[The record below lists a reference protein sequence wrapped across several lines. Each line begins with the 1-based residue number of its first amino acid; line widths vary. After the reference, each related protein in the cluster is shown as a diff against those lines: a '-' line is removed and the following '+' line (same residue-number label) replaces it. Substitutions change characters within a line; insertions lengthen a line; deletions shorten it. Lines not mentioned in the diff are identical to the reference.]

1 MAAVTLSLKEEWME
15 SQPLP
20 RKESRIPRN
29 LLAVS
34 LTSFFTD
41 ISSEMIVH
49 LLPLFLTNVL
59 GAATVVIGLIEG
71 IAEST
76 ASLTRLFSGWLSD
89 RLGKRKGL
97 TVLGYSL
104 SAVSK
109 PFFLLA
115 NSWPVVLLLRFSDR
129 LGKGI
134 RTAPRDALVAD
145 SIRAENRGAGFGLH
159 RAADT
164 AGATIGL
171 AVAALVTYAAGA
183 SAVTLSAS
191 TFHLVV
197 LLSILPAALGV
208 VSLIILAREVPKPAA
223 SAPASGQTAEKS
235 AASTKRFSPRLI
247 GFFVVVTLF
256 TLGNSSDSFLVLR
269 AQDRGL
275 SVFQVMLAL
284 FVFNLVYTLA
294 SVPAGRR
301 SDKVGRGRVILAGWL
316 IYCLVYLG
324 FALAGASWQIWI
336 LYALYG
342 LYYAMVEGTAR
353 AYIADLAAPE
363 SRGTAYGIYNAAVG
377 IMAFPASFLAG
388 ILWQGINGWGG
399 FGASAPF
406 FFGSALSIL
415 AAVLLAFWVPRLARE

>member
-1 MAAVTLSLKEEWME
+1 MPTSPPAETRERL
-15 SQPLP
+15 
-20 RKESRIPRN
+20 PRN
-29 LLAVS
+29 LIAVS

-59 GAATVVIGLIEG
+59 GAATSVVGLIEG
-71 IAEST
+71 VAEST

-115 NSWPVVLLLRFSDR
+115 NTWPVVLLLRFSDR

-145 SIRAENRGAGFGLH
+145 SVRADKRGAGFGIH

-183 SAVTLSAS
+183 SAVSLSAG

-197 LLSILPAALGV
+197 VLSIVPAALGV
-208 VSLIILAREVPKPAA
+208 LSLILLAREVPSPAAAPAAAA
-223 SAPASGQTAEKS
+223 SAGEKPRPAA
-235 AASTKRFSPRLI
+235 KRFSPRMI
-247 GFFVVVTLF
+247 GFFLVVTLF

-269 AQDRGL
+269 AQNRGL
-275 SVFQVMLAL
+275 SVFEVMLAL
-284 FVFNLVYTLA
+284 FVFNLVYTLV
-294 SVPAGRR
+294 SVPAGKR
-301 SDKVGRGRVILAGWL
+301 SDKIGRGRVILAGWM
-316 IYCLVYLG
+316 IYGLVYLG

-353 AYIADLAAPE
+353 AYIADLAAPGV
-363 SRGTAYGIYNAAVG
+363 RGTAYGIYNAAVG

-388 ILWQGINGWGG
+388 ILWQGVFGWGG
-399 FGASAPF
+399 FGPSAPF
-406 FFGSALSIL
+406 FFGAALALI
-415 AAVLLAFWVPRLARE
+415 AAFLLAFWVPRLSKE